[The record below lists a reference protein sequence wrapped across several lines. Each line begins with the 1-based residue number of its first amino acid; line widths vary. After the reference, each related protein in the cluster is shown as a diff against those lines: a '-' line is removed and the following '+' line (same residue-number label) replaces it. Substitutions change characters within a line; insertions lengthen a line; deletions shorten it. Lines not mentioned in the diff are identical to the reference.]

1 MPVTRLRIL
10 AAHTPRAR
18 AQGKAGP
25 VPQALRIAYA
35 VSGNQKLR
43 RAAAWSSIA
52 GSLLTR
58 FGWVHAGRASARDH
72 RIPLELPENAAEVR
86 KSSHQIAL
94 QKPA

>member
-1 MPVTRLRIL
+1 MAAGGGVLSSALLIKDPEMP
-10 AAHTPRAR
+10 
-18 AQGKAGP
+18 
-25 VPQALRIAYA
+25 
-35 VSGNQKLR
+35 
-43 RAAAWSSIA
+43 AAWSSIA